1 MPQYIG
7 FSTLGANKPKTTN
20 APPGIDGGVG
30 SVTNGLSSG
39 KKFKVAD
46 EALVIQDFIN
56 SLNIRQGEK
65 VGQPQYGTTLWNY
78 VFEPNTPDVQFS
90 LESEISRVASL
101 DPRIVLN
108 AVRAYPQ
115 ENGILLE
122 VEIAIQP
129 FNQAQLLSV
138 FLNSTTNKANLQ

>member
-7 FSTLGANKPKTTN
+7 FSTINANKPKTTN

-30 SVTNGLSSG
+30 SLVNPVIPG
-39 KKFKVAD
+39 KKFKLND
-46 EALVIQDFIN
+46 ENLVVQDFVN

-65 VGQPQYGTTLWNY
+65 VGQPGYGTTLWNF

-90 LESEISRVASL
+90 LENEITRIANL
-101 DPRIVLN
+101 DPRLIVN
-108 AVRAYPQ
+108 TVRAYPQ

-122 VEIAIQP
+122 VELAIQP
-129 FNQAQLLSV
+129 FNEATLLSV
-138 FLNSTTNKANLQ
+138 FLDSTTNQAAIQ

>member
-30 SVTNGLSSG
+30 SITNGLSSG
-39 KKFKVAD
+39 KKFKVTD
-46 EALVIQDFIN
+46 ETLVIQDFIN

-108 AVRAYPQ
+108 SVRAYPQ
-115 ENGILLE
+115 DNGILLE

-129 FNQAQLLSV
+129 FNEAQLLSV

>member
-30 SVTNGLSSG
+30 SITNGLSSG
-39 KKFKVAD
+39 KKFKVTD
-46 EALVIQDFIN
+46 ETLVIQDFIN

-108 AVRAYPQ
+108 SVRAYPQ

-122 VEIAIQP
+122 VEMAIQP